1 MEPVYVATEFRPLAF
16 PQCPEPSKEEALLRK
31 FRAIPLVG
39 LFAAL
44 LVLVGACG
52 GGGSGGGGDEGGDTG
67 GGGGGDLGSVDLHIG
82 TVLPLTGDLAQFGP
96 GMENGAK
103 LAVKQ
108 IKDCNSMEVES
119 FYEDSGTNEQTA
131 ATAADK
137 LINSNDVGAIV
148 GAASS
153 RISFAVVDSAAQSS
167 VVQISPAST
176 SPDFTD
182 YEDNGYFFRTVP
194 SDNLQGQ
201 VLAQIAQD
209 EGYKTVNVLALN
221 DDYGQGIAET
231 FEQSFT
237 DAGGEVGA
245 NVAYDPQGTTFNSEV
260 QKVSSGN
267 PDAILLVAFPETG
280 SSIMQSAQEQGLVGE
295 VPFLFTDG
303 LADPEFPESAGTSL
317 EGEQGTRPAS
327 EGPGAE
333 SFSSAFKEA
342 NGNDPGTFSAN
353 SYDAVM
359 LAALAAAAGGA
370 ADGQTIQE
378 NLQAVSEGGSEVLP
392 KDICSGLESAAAGDD
407 INYEG
412 AAGSQ
417 DFDDNGDVTSKYE
430 FWKFG
435 PQGQIER
442 IKLVDA
448 PSS

>member
-1 MEPVYVATEFRPLAF
+1 M
-16 PQCPEPSKEEALLRK
+16 RK
-31 FRAIPLVG
+31 FRVIPFVG

-44 LVLVGACG
+44 LVLAGAC
-52 GGGSGGGGDEGGDTG
+52 GGGSGGGGQDS
-67 GGGGGDLGSVDLHIG
+67 GGGGGDLGSLELKIG
-82 TVLPLTGDLAQFGP
+82 SVLPLTGDLAQFGP
-96 GMENGAK
+96 GMENGVK

-108 IKDCNSMEVES
+108 IKSCDTMGIKG

-201 VLAQIAQD
+201 VLSQIAQD
-209 EGYKTVNVLALN
+209 EGYNKVNVLALN
-221 DDYGQGIAET
+221 DDYGQGIADT

-245 NVAYDPQGTTFNSEV
+245 NVSYDPQGTTFNSEV
-260 QKVSSGN
+260 QQAGSGN
-267 PDAILLVAFPETG
+267 PDAVLLVAFPETG

-303 LADPEFPESAGTSL
+303 LADPEFPKSSGADL
-317 EGEQGTRPAS
+317 EGEMGTRPAS
-327 EGPGAE
+327 EGPGSE
-333 SFSSAFKEA
+333 SFSSAFKKA
-342 NGNDPGTFSAN
+342 NGSEPGTFSAN

-359 LAALAAAAGGA
+359 LASLAAAAGDA
-370 ADGQTIQE
+370 TDGKTIQE
-378 NLQAVSEGGSEVLP
+378 NMEAVSKSGTEVLP
-392 KDICSGLESAAAGDD
+392 EDICSGLKSAANGDD

-412 AAGSQ
+412 AAGSEN
-417 DFDDNGDVTSKYE
+417 FDDNGDVTSKYE
-430 FWKFG
+430 LWQFG
-435 PQGQIER
+435 SEDQIER
-442 IKLVDA
+442 VKLVDA
-448 PSS
+448 PSGS

>member
-1 MEPVYVATEFRPLAF
+1 MRKLKVVY
-16 PQCPEPSKEEALLRK
+16 
-31 FRAIPLVG
+31 LVG

-44 LVLVGACG
+44 LVLAGACG
-52 GGGSGGGGDEGGDTG
+52 GGGGGGGGETGG
-67 GGGGGDLGSVDLHIG
+67 GGGGGDLGSIKLNIG
-82 TVLPLTGDLAQFGP
+82 TILPLTGDLAQFGP

-103 LAVKQ
+103 LAVQQ
-108 IKDCNSMEVES
+108 IKDCNSLQVEG

-137 LINSNDVGAIV
+137 LISSNDVGVIV

-201 VLAQIAQD
+201 VLAKIAQD
-209 EGYKTVNVLALN
+209 EGYQTVNILALN
-221 DDYGQGIAET
+221 DDYGQGIAST

-237 DAGGEVGA
+237 DAGGEVPQ
-245 NVAYDPQGTTFNSEV
+245 NVAYDPQGTRFNSEV
-260 QKVSSGN
+260 QQVGSGN

-280 SSIMQSAQEQGLVGE
+280 SSIMQSAQEQGLVGQT
-295 VPFLFTDG
+295 PFLFTDG
-303 LADPEFPESAGTSL
+303 LADPEFPQSSGASL
-317 EGEQGTRPAS
+317 EGEKGTRPAT
-327 EGPGAE
+327 EGPGAQ
-333 SFSSAFKEA
+333 AFNTAFNEA
-342 NGNDPGTFSAN
+342 YGNEPGTFSAN

-359 LAALAAAAGGA
+359 LAALASAAGGA

-378 NLQAVSEGGSEVLP
+378 NLQAVSEGGTEVLP
-392 KDICSGLESAAAGDD
+392 KDICSGLESAANGDD

-417 DFDDNGDVTSKYE
+417 NFDDNGDVTSQYE
-430 FWKFG
+430 FWQFG

-442 IKLVDA
+442 IRLIEP
-448 PSS
+448 PSAS

>member
-1 MEPVYVATEFRPLAF
+1 M
-16 PQCPEPSKEEALLRK
+16 RK

-44 LVLVGACG
+44 LVLAGAC
-52 GGGSGGGGDEGGDTG
+52 GGGSGGGGEGGDTG
-67 GGGGGDLGSVDLHIG
+67 GGGGGGDLGGLKLNIG
-82 TVLPLTGDLAQFGP
+82 SVLPLTGDLAQFGP
-96 GMENGAK
+96 GMENGVK
-103 LAVKQ
+103 LAVQQ
-108 IKDCNSMEVES
+108 IKDCNSMEVEG

-153 RISFAVVDSAAQSS
+153 RISFSVIDSAAQSS

-201 VLAQIAQD
+201 VLAQVAQD
-209 EGYKTVNVLALN
+209 EGYETVNVLALN
-221 DDYGQGIAET
+221 DDYGQGIADT
-231 FEQSFT
+231 FEQAFT
-237 DAGGEVGA
+237 DAGGQVGA

-260 QKVSSGN
+260 QEVASGN
-267 PDAILLVAFPETG
+267 PDAVLLVAFPETG
-280 SSIMQSAQEQGLVGE
+280 TSIMQSAAEQGLVGE

-303 LADPEFPESAGTSL
+303 LADPQFPQDAGVNL
-317 EGEQGTRPAS
+317 DGERGTRPAT

-333 SFSSAFKEA
+333 SFGSAFNEA
-342 NGNDPGTFSAN
+342 YGNEPGTFSSN

-359 LAALAAAAGGA
+359 LAALAAAAGGGT
-370 ADGQTIQE
+370 DGQTIQE
-378 NLQAVSEGGSEVLP
+378 NLQAVSQGGAEVLP
-392 KDICSGLESAAAGDD
+392 KDICSGLESAAGGDD

-417 DFDDNGDVTSKYE
+417 DFDDNGDVTSQYE
-430 FWKFG
+430 LWEFG
-435 PQGQIER
+435 PEGQIER
-442 IKLVDA
+442 VRLIDA

>member
-1 MEPVYVATEFRPLAF
+1 MGPVYVVTRPSLSNL
-16 PQCPEPSKEEALLRK
+16 QWLTGPSKEEVLLRK

-44 LVLVGACG
+44 LVLAGACG
-52 GGGSGGGGDEGGDTG
+52 GGSSSDEGGDNGDG
-67 GGGGGDLGSVDLHIG
+67 GGDGDLGSLSLNIG
-82 TVLPLTGDLAQFGP
+82 SVLPLTGDLAQFGP
-96 GMENGAK
+96 GMENGTK
-103 LAVKQ
+103 LAVQQ
-108 IKDCNSMEVES
+108 IKACDTMGIEGT
-119 FYEDSGTNEQTA
+119 YEDSGTNEQTA

-201 VLAQIAQD
+201 VLSQIAQD
-209 EGYKTVNVLALN
+209 EGYNKVNILALN

-237 DAGGEVGA
+237 DAGGEVGE
-245 NVAYDPQGTTFNSEV
+245 NVSYDPQGTTFNSEV
-260 QKVSSGN
+260 QQAGSGN
-267 PDAILLVAFPETG
+267 PDAVLLIAFPETG
-280 SSIMQSAQEQGLVGE
+280 ASIMQSAREQGLVGE

-303 LADPEFPESAGTSL
+303 LADPEFPSSAGVDL
-317 EGEQGTRPAS
+317 EGEMGTRPAS

-333 SFSSAFKEA
+333 YFSTSFQEA
-342 NGNDPGTFSAN
+342 YDEESGTFSAN

-359 LAALAAAAGGA
+359 LASLAAAAGGDT
-370 ADGQTIQE
+370 DGQTIQE
-378 NLQAVSEGGSEVLP
+378 NMEAVSAGGTEVLP
-392 KDICSGLESAAAGDD
+392 EDICSGLESAAAGED

-417 DFDDNGDVTSKYE
+417 DFDENGDVTSQYE
-430 FWKFG
+430 LWQFG
-435 PQGQIER
+435 PEGQIER
-442 IKLVDA
+442 IELVDA
-448 PSS
+448 PNAG